1 MNDERLIDILNKTRH
16 ERPHYKGIK
25 TELLNLFS
33 VSNCPLPDL
42 TDVWNLAEELS
53 RKEQITIHEMNDT
66 WKALNEMMDEGKCTL
81 ADFESY

>member
-1 MNDERLIDILNKTRH
+1 MNEEQLIDILNKTRH

-33 VSNCPLPDL
+33 VSNCPDL

-53 RKEQITIHEMNDT
+53 RNEQITIYEMNDT
-66 WKALNEMMDEGKCTL
+66 WKALDEMMNEGKCTL
-81 ADFESY
+81 ADFME